1 MADWF
6 LYVIRCAGGSL
17 YTGVTTDV
25 PRRFAEH
32 ASGGPRA
39 AKYLR
44 GRAPLDLVFWTKI
57 GTKSTALSLERR
69 FKALPRTSKQAIISG
84 QMAWTNFHATGSL
97 P

>member
-6 LYVIRCAGGSL
+6 LYVVRCAGGSL

-25 PRRFAEH
+25 GRRFAEH

-44 GRAPLDLVFWTKI
+44 GRSPLELAFWTKV
-57 GTKSTALSLERR
+57 GPKSTALSLERR
-69 FKALPRTSKQAIISG
+69 FKGLSRTRKLALISG
-84 QMAWTNFHATGSL
+84 RQSWTEFQDR

>member
-6 LYVIRCAGGSL
+6 LYVVRCAGGSL

-25 PRRFAEH
+25 GRRFAEH

-44 GRAPLDLVFWTKI
+44 GRSPLELAFWTRV
-57 GTKSTALSLERR
+57 GEKSTALSLERR
-69 FKALPRTSKQAIISG
+69 FKALPRARKLALISG
-84 QMAWTNFHATGSL
+84 RQPWPEFQDKR
-97 P
+97 

>member
-1 MADWF
+1 VADWF
-6 LYVIRCAGGSL
+6 LYVVRCAGGSL

-25 PRRFAEH
+25 GRRFAEH

-44 GRAPLDLVFWTKI
+44 GRSPLKLAFWAKI
-57 GTKSTALSLERR
+57 GPKSTALSLERR
-69 FKALPRTSKQAIISG
+69 FKGLSRTRKLALISG
-84 QMAWTNFHATGSL
+84 QQSWTDFQDS